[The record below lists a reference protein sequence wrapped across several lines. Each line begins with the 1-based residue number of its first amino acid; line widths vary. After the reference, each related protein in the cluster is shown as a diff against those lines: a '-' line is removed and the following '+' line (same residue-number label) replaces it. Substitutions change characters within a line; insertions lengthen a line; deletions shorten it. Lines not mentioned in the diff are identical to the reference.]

1 MVFTI
6 LPSVTP
12 APSSTPPSTLK
23 STSSRKWIQAALRPL
38 DLMGLRSAPAAS
50 ADASTR
56 HLRPLVLS
64 EKLARNTSAPSSPI
78 APAQPPMPLA
88 LRNRLAMPPRG
99 PKMPMIVVSN
109 SIEHIAVGIEEAF
122 EEWRP
127 LGYSRCVRASPAD
140 EASDSKPSHSGLAYL
155 EPSPTDFLTVPR
167 IKRRKAQHSLTSL
180 APSTSPVHDNTPR
193 LRRNFQRPTPPG
205 CHTKDILDAAIR
217 RAWSPSHSH
226 QVLAPVQAGH
236 TAHCH
241 YLPPSR
247 RRTSAK
253 ENAPLPDGTTHF

>member
-1 MVFTI
+1 MVFS
-6 LPSVTP
+6 SVTP
-12 APSSTPPSTLK
+12 APPSTPPSTSK

-38 DLMGLRSAPAAS
+38 ELMGLRSASAAS

-56 HLRPLVLS
+56 HLRPLILS
-64 EKLARNTSAPSSPI
+64 EKHARSTSTPSSPI

-88 LRNRLAMPPRG
+88 LQNRLVMPPRG

-140 EASDSKPSHSGLAYL
+140 EASDSKPSHLGLAYL
-155 EPSPTDFLTVPR
+155 EPSPTDFLAVPR
-167 IKRRKAQHSLTSL
+167 IKRRKTPHSLSAV

-205 CHTKDILDAAIR
+205 VVAE
-217 RAWSPSHSH
+217 P
-226 QVLAPVQAGH
+226 
-236 TAHCH
+236 
-241 YLPPSR
+241 LPPGTRTRASR
-247 RRTSAK
+247 PYRSP
-253 ENAPLPDGTTHF
+253 PLPSAL